1 MAEVIDEREM
11 SEEEVVAIVNQD
23 YATKYGFADEE
34 EYVFKAEKGLDE
46 DKIRYMSKLKE
57 EPEWM
62 LDIRLKAYQ
71 HFLDRPMPDWGADLD
86 VIDFDDIYYF
96 SPRTTGSQAIFCC
109 YNLHAVHRRKMLA
122 FVPISKGSAVA

>member
-1 MAEVIDEREM
+1 MAEVIDEREL

-46 DKIRYMSKLKE
+46 AKIRYMSKLKE

-71 HFLDRPMPDWGADLD
+71 HFSGTPHARLGCG
-86 VIDFDDIYYF
+86 FK
-96 SPRTTGSQAIFCC
+96 C
-109 YNLHAVHRRKMLA
+109 Y
-122 FVPISKGSAVA
+122 